1 MCLVAIA
8 WRAHP
13 RYPLIVAGNRDEFHA
28 RASAPAGWWADAPV
42 YGGRDLVAG
51 GSWLAMSRGGRF
63 AVVTNFPGRP
73 AADPTAPSRGHLVRD
88 FVAGDR
94 PSGRFLDAV
103 SVAETRYAGFC
114 LVVGTRVQLRGF
126 VSPRGAGRARWTL
139 NPGVSVISNS
149 PPAEPW
155 PKALHIESAV
165 ARVLTGE
172 AVAADGLFELLAQRE
187 PVGTEERGSLL
198 SRTPFV
204 VGDDYGTRATTVIL
218 VDAAGECRFIERRF
232 GPGGRPAGE
241 SSETFHLA

>member
-28 RASAPAGWWADAPV
+28 RASAQAGWWADAPV

-73 AADPTAPSRGHLVRD
+73 ASDPAGPSRGHLVRD
-88 FVAGDR
+88 FVVGDR

-103 SVAETRYAGFC
+103 SVAEKRYAGFC

-126 VSPRGAGRARWTL
+126 VSPRGAGRGRWTL
-139 NPGVSVISNS
+139 RPGVSVISNS

-155 PKALHIESAV
+155 PKALHLESAV
-165 ARVLTGE
+165 ARALARESVPAE
-172 AVAADGLFELLAQRE
+172 ELFALLAQRE
-187 PVGTEERGSLL
+187 PVGPEDSGSLVA
-198 SRTPFV
+198 RTPFV
-204 VGDDYGTRATTVIL
+204 VGDDYGTRAATVIL
-218 VDAAGECRFIERRF
+218 VDESGECRFTERRF

-241 SSETFHLA
+241 STETFRLH